1 MVTKE
6 LVIQYFDAINS
17 GNWQSFVD
25 ETFDYVVL
33 DTDKVMM
40 GKEAYLKGAGQFFS
54 MCTHVVIKEVLIN
67 KSKVSVLSR
76 YTLNNTK
83 NQEMLLDVSEFLTFS
98 ENNKLNASSIFFD
111 SQKLNNFLK

>member
-33 DTDKVMM
+33 DTDKVM
-40 GKEAYLKGAGQFFS
+40 KG
-54 MCTHVVIKEVLIN
+54 
-67 KSKVSVLSR
+67 
-76 YTLNNTK
+76 
-83 NQEMLLDVSEFLTFS
+83 
-98 ENNKLNASSIFFD
+98 
-111 SQKLNNFLK
+111 